1 MMPNYEGV
9 RFDASAP
16 KPIVES
22 YFLKAN
28 DPKRARAIWVRGTI
42 FASAKDPSAAIA
54 EAWAIAFSDDR
65 PPVAVKQQVPF
76 SRARFSKDGVD
87 VTVGDDLIRMTNEIS
102 RGAIATGDRKISW
115 DLTIGGRKESLVHLP
130 ARWMYEGKLPAQ
142 KYVSP
147 RLNARASG
155 EVVVDGETWTL
166 DAWPALLGHNW
177 GSKNTPVYVWVHCN
191 AWDGGEDVVF
201 EAMSGKPALGP
212 VMAPKML
219 SSFYVRH
226 RGVRYDMNGAA
237 VTFAASSDLDVHGD
251 PKKWAFRAHNKLA
264 KIEGE
269 VTCEN
274 NRFVGLY
281 YSNPSG
287 PITHC
292 LNSKLATI
300 RLSLGLSGRP
310 PFEVRSTRAAF
321 EIGTHDADHGVRMYV

>member
-9 RFDASAP
+9 IFDASAP

-87 VTVGDDLIRMTNEIS
+87 VTVGNDLLRMTNEIS
-102 RGAIATGDRKISW
+102 RGGIRTGDRKISW
-115 DLTIGGRKESLVHLP
+115 DLSIGGRRENLVHLP

-147 RLNARASG
+147 RLDARVSG
-155 EVVVDGETWTL
+155 SVVVGDETWSVES
-166 DAWPALLGHNW
+166 WPALLGHNW
-177 GSKNTPVYVWVHCN
+177 GSKNTPVYAWVHCN
-191 AWDGGEDVVF
+191 AWDGDEEVVF
-201 EAMSGKPALGP
+201 EAMSGKTAIGP
-212 VMAPKML
+212 FKTPKML

-226 RGVRYDMNGAA
+226 RGARYDLNGAA
-237 VTFAASSDLDVHGD
+237 VTFGSRSDLLIHED
-251 PKKWAFRAHNKLA
+251 PKKWTFSAHNALA

-269 VTCEN
+269 VTCETK
-274 NRFVGLY
+274 RFVGLY
-281 YSNPSG
+281 YANPAG
-287 PITHC
+287 PITYC

-300 RLSLGLSGRP
+300 RLSLALSGRA

-321 EIGTHDADHGVRMYV
+321 EIGTQDANHGVKMYV